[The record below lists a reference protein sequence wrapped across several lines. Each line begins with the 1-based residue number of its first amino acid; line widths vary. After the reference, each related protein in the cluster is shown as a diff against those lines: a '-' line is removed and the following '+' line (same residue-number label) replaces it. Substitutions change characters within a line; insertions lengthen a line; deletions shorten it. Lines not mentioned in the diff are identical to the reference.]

1 MTHLAQQFVLNEDFY
16 STVVNATASLNAF
29 SFRKSI
35 AGVFPLASSRGVAA
49 EFVRIVA
56 SPVVLLANLLAFLAF
71 PVLPA
76 GETAHFKQFKKW
88 LQR

>member
-1 MTHLAQQFVLNEDFY
+1 MH
-16 STVVNATASLNAF
+16 
-29 SFRKSI
+29 
-35 AGVFPLASSRGVAA
+35 SRVD
-49 EFVRIVA
+49 
-56 SPVVLLANLLAFLAF
+56 LLANLLAFSLF